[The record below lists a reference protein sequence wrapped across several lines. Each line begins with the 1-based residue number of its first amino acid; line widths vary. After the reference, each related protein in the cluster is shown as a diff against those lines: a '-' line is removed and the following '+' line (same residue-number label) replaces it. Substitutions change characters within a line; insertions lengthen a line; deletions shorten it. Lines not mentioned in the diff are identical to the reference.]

1 MWLANQSL
9 YSLGIIEFPSELYNN
24 SGLAGPIVINEKCRK
39 LNPTWR
45 KTVCDYKQLFFSVN
59 STNTSIQNKCF
70 MPDILKISRQT
81 VDSLNDKMFLV
92 LFHKSIL

>member
-24 SGLAGPIVINEKCRK
+24 SGLASPIVINEKCRK

-45 KTVCDYKQLFFSVN
+45 KTVCDNKQLFSV
-59 STNTSIQNKCF
+59 
-70 MPDILKISRQT
+70 
-81 VDSLNDKMFLV
+81 
-92 LFHKSIL
+92 